1 MNRKFAGAVVQN
13 TDQSDYV
20 WVQDYH
26 LILVSRELKRLG
38 ARRDAGFFLHIP
50 FPPLDIFLK
59 LPWRFEIL
67 EALLEYDLIG
77 FQTVRDLRNFIGC
90 VRALLSCKVT
100 GSKYLNRIL
109 LHDREVLV
117 GAFPISID
125 YDEFESL
132 ARTSGVADTAWIIHA
147 NLPRR
152 QLILGVDRLDYTKG
166 IPERL
171 LAFGHAL
178 ARYPDMRRKVNL
190 VQVVV
195 PSRGG
200 VEEYGKLKQ
209 EIERLVGEINGRYT
223 DVGWTPIHYI
233 YRSLPRPEL
242 VAYYKTCEIAL
253 ITPLKDGMN
262 LIRQGILRQQHRGE
276 GGPDPERIRRRRF
289 PAAPERP
296 PGQSLRPAAY
306 RRRDPHRLP
315 HDPRRTAGPDAEAQE
330 IHPEERHRQLGQ
342 FLSPG
347 GHRPG
352 PAGLSPARIFRP
364 LSEWRSGARGP
375 SPRLTFPPGTGHGH
389 ENRKDPLENLTPGAY
404 ESVYMKRFII
414 ALLVLLA
421 IPEGAA
427 WAMTYEDE
435 RTVARDFINLLEA
448 NSLIVHDAEITWPI
462 QMIAEKL
469 ADHVREPIYHFTVHV
484 VRDRSINAFTIPD
497 GHIFVN
503 LGLLLFAQDL
513 DEVAAVIGHE
523 MGHGQLR
530 HIPEN
535 YDTQFRLNT
544 ATILGVLAG
553 TLLSSKNPE
562 AGAAMIFSSLGG
574 TENIRLAFSRQH
586 EFSADEFGR
595 SLLKTSS
602 IDPSAMPRFLV
613 RLNAFRAPP
622 GSPNTSSPTPSHPEQ
637 IANLG
642 EDPGKPAPDAA
653 YWTLSA

>member
-1 MNRKFAGAVVQN
+1 
-13 TDQSDYV
+13 
-20 WVQDYH
+20 
-26 LILVSRELKRLG
+26 
-38 ARRDAGFFLHIP
+38 
-50 FPPLDIFLK
+50 
-59 LPWRFEIL
+59 
-67 EALLEYDLIG
+67 
-77 FQTVRDLRNFIGC
+77 
-90 VRALLSCKVT
+90 
-100 GSKYLNRIL
+100 
-109 LHDREVLV
+109 
-117 GAFPISID
+117 
-125 YDEFESL
+125 
-132 ARTSGVADTAWIIHA
+132 
-147 NLPRR
+147 
-152 QLILGVDRLDYTKG
+152 
-166 IPERL
+166 
-171 LAFGHAL
+171 
-178 ARYPDMRRKVNL
+178 
-190 VQVVV
+190 
-195 PSRGG
+195 
-200 VEEYGKLKQ
+200 
-209 EIERLVGEINGRYT
+209 
-223 DVGWTPIHYI
+223 
-233 YRSLPRPEL
+233 
-242 VAYYKTCEIAL
+242 
-253 ITPLKDGMN
+253 
-262 LIRQGILRQQHRGE
+262 
-276 GGPDPERIRRRRF
+276 
-289 PAAPERP
+289 
-296 PGQSLRPAAY
+296 
-306 RRRDPHRLP
+306 
-315 HDPRRTAGPDAEAQE
+315 
-330 IHPEERHRQLGQ
+330 
-342 FLSPG
+342 
-347 GHRPG
+347 
-352 PAGLSPARIFRP
+352 
-364 LSEWRSGARGP
+364 
-375 SPRLTFPPGTGHGH
+375 
-389 ENRKDPLENLTPGAY
+389 
-404 ESVYMKRFII
+404 MKRFII

-469 ADHVREPIYHFTVHV
+469 ADHVREPMYHFTVHV

-613 RLNAFRAPP
+613 RLNAFSGASGIPEYLL
-622 GSPNTSSPTPSHPEQ
+622 THPFTQ
-637 IANLG
+637 NRIANLG

-653 YWTLSA
+653 YWTLSACIAGLVLPGGEAGMRTSQLPEPYRSLGEALSHTRNGNHVQALAQLEKIDLSVAKAYRGLNLHALGRNDQAFPLLKEHARSARTRTALAEILQERGEFDEAIRVLEPYQGQSLRVDYTLGILYEKARKKALSHFSFGRYFYRTENYPASLFHIETALKDKGDLPREVVEELTTMQDMIGKKQQGRQ

>member
-1 MNRKFAGAVVQN
+1 MERRRLAVVSNRLPIVLKKEKRGRWQIESGSGGLVTALGPVLKHRDGLWIGWIGTNAEETPAGPLLGDLLSLGTRETGYSLKPVNLTREEVRKYYFGFSNEILWPLFHDLFSHCVFDPTYWSFYEQVNRKFAGAVVQN
-13 TDQSDYV
+13 TDESDYV

-26 LILVSRELKRLG
+26 LILVGRELKRLG

-262 LIRQGILRQQHRGE
+262 LIAKEYCASNI
-276 GGPDPERIRRRRF
+276 
-289 PAAPERP
+289 
-296 PGQSLRPAAY
+296 
-306 RRRDPHRLP
+306 
-315 HDPRRTAGPDAEAQE
+315 
-330 IHPEERHRQLGQ
+330 EEKGVL
-342 FLSPG
+342 
-347 GHRPG
+347 
-352 PAGLSPARIFRP
+352 I
-364 LSEWRSGARGP
+364 LSEFAGAA
-375 SPRLTFPPGTGHGH
+375 SQLHQ
-389 ENRKDPLENLTPGAY
+389 N
-404 ESVYMKRFII
+404 
-414 ALLVLLA
+414 ALLVNPYDRQRTADA
-421 IPEGAA
+421 IHTAFL
-427 WAMTYEDE
+427 MTHDE
-435 RTVARDFINLLEA
+435 RQARMRRL
-448 NSLIVHDAEITWPI
+448 
-462 QMIAEKL
+462 
-469 ADHVREPIYHFTVHV
+469 R
-484 VRDRSINAFTIPD
+484 RSIRKNDI
-497 GHIFVN
+497 VN
-503 LGLLLFAQDL
+503 WVNSFLQAGIAQDL
-513 DEVAAVIGHE
+513 RDFPRA
-523 MGHGQLR
+523 
-530 HIPEN
+530 
-535 YDTQFRLNT
+535 
-544 ATILGVLAG
+544 
-553 TLLSSKNPE
+553 
-562 AGAAMIFSSLGG
+562 
-574 TENIRLAFSRQH
+574 
-586 EFSADEFGR
+586 EFFV
-595 SLLKTSS
+595 
-602 IDPSAMPRFLV
+602 P
-613 RLNAFRAPP
+613 
-622 GSPNTSSPTPSHPEQ
+622 SPNGDPEPVDH
-637 IANLG
+637 L
-642 EDPGKPAPDAA
+642 PG
-653 YWTLSA
+653 